1 MSIRRSSCAAVAVLG
16 LAVALGSAPA
26 SAQSAEKNEDVGR
39 EGEAGLGVAAG
50 LASIVYAPAK
60 VLYAAGGGLVAG
72 LAYVFSAG
80 DKDITEPILTPAL
93 RGDYVV
99 TPAHLRGEKQL
110 DFIGREPSAT
120 SGEPA
125 HAAAAKSGDGL
136 DSAPTVA
143 SDATES
149 Q

>member
-1 MSIRRSSCAAVAVLG
+1 MSIRRSSRAAVAALG
-16 LAVALGSAPA
+16 LAVALAAAAP
-26 SAQSAEKNEDVGR
+26 AQSAEQSEDLGR

-50 LASIVYAPAK
+50 LASVVYAPAK

-80 DKDITEPILTPAL
+80 DQEITEPILTPAL

-99 TPAHLRGEKQL
+99 TPSHLRGEKQL
-110 DFIGREPSAT
+110 EFIGREPADA
-120 SGEPA
+120 SGEA
-125 HAAAAKSGDGL
+125 DHAAARESGDGL
-136 DSAPTVA
+136 DSAPAVS

>member
-1 MSIRRSSCAAVAVLG
+1 MSIRRSSRAAAVALG
-16 LAVALGSAPA
+16 LAVALAAAAP
-26 SAQSAEKNEDVGR
+26 AQSAEKDEDLGR

-50 LASIVYAPAK
+50 LASVVYAPAK

-80 DKDITEPILTPAL
+80 DKEITEPILTPAL

-99 TPAHLRGEKQL
+99 TPAHLRGEKKL
-110 DFIGREPSAT
+110 DFIGREPAPADGT
-120 SGEPA
+120 SRRTDV
-125 HAAAAKSGDGL
+125 AKSGDGL
-136 DSAPTVA
+136 DSPPAVA

>member
-1 MSIRRSSCAAVAVLG
+1 MSIRRSSCAALAALG
-16 LAVALGSAPA
+16 LAVAFAPA
-26 SAQSAEKNEDVGR
+26 SAEDAATSEDIGR

-50 LASIVYAPAK
+50 LASVIYAPVK

-80 DKDITEPILTPAL
+80 DKEITEPILTPAL

-110 DFIGREPSAT
+110 DFIGREPAEA
-120 SGEPA
+120 GG
-125 HAAAAKSGDGL
+125 AAKHDVASKGDGL
-136 DSAPTVA
+136 DSTPAV
-143 SDATES
+143 SGDATGS

>member
-1 MSIRRSSCAAVAVLG
+1 MSIRRSSRAAVAALG
-16 LAVALGSAPA
+16 LAVAFAAATP
-26 SAQSAEKNEDVGR
+26 AQSAEKSEDLGR

-50 LASIVYAPAK
+50 LASVVYAPAK

-80 DKDITEPILTPAL
+80 DKEITEPILTPAL

-99 TPAHLRGEKQL
+99 TPAHLRGEKKL
-110 DFIGREPSAT
+110 DFIGREPAEE
-120 SGEPA
+120 SGAA
-125 HAAAAKSGDGL
+125 HPTDVARSGDGL
-136 DSAPTVA
+136 DSAPAVS
-143 SDATES
+143 SDATGA

>member
-1 MSIRRSSCAAVAVLG
+1 MSIRNTSCAAVAALG
-16 LAVALGSAPA
+16 LAVALAPA
-26 SAQSAEKNEDVGR
+26 PAQSADKNEDVGR

-50 LASIVYAPAK
+50 LASLVYAPAK

-80 DKDITEPILTPAL
+80 DKEITEPILTPAL

-99 TPAHLRGEKQL
+99 TPAHLRGEKKL
-110 DFIGREPSAT
+110 DFIGREPEEA
-120 SGEPA
+120 SGTA
-125 HAAAAKSGDGL
+125 HHSDVARSGDGL
-136 DSAPTVA
+136 DSAPAVS
-143 SDATES
+143 SDASGS